1 MRCFWCIAIRA
12 RSASLSLDGAA
23 GFRFRWLGCVARFQ
37 FHSLGAVAPPPLLAI
52 LRVLVLVVLLLDFV
66 ELSTASCTWL
76 ELHGRVRVAW
86 WVLFAQEDVLK
97 GLLEAQL
104 DVVVVQEEEEDALL
118 ESQLWA

>member
-1 MRCFWCIAIRA
+1 M
-12 RSASLSLDGAA
+12 
-23 GFRFRWLGCVARFQ
+23 
-37 FHSLGAVAPPPLLAI
+37 
-52 LRVLVLVVLLLDFV
+52 LVLVVLLLDFV